1 MTFRTYWTSCC
12 RFCRWQ
18 NCDSMPR
25 ASPLNA
31 EFYTEDILAILAQ
44 LSLAEEFIRTILPGD
59 MDYRLFKS
67 EADQMIKIWEGFGK
81 ALKKNKP
88 IKYTP
93 SLSPEAKKYLK
104 RYSKFVALNLVEL
117 RNKAQTNTIVPV
129 KTEFEKI
136 ELERYKL
143 RTEGFILNFENTED
157 NSTKAFIKLVKDTQQ
172 LIFR

>member
-1 MTFRTYWTSCC
+1 
-12 RFCRWQ
+12 
-18 NCDSMPR
+18 MPP

-31 EFYTEDILAILAQ
+31 EFYTEDNLAILTQ

-59 MDYRLFKS
+59 MDYKLFKS
-67 EADQMIKIWEGFGK
+67 EADQMIKIWEGFRK
-81 ALKKNKP
+81 AYKKNKP
-88 IKYTP
+88 IKYNP
-93 SLSPEAKKYLK
+93 SLSPEAKRYLK
-104 RYSKFVALNLVEL
+104 RYSKSVALNLMEL

-143 RTEGFILNFENTED
+143 RTEGFILNFEHTED
-157 NSTKAFIKLVKDTQQ
+157 KSVKAFVKLVKDTQQ

>member
-1 MTFRTYWTSCC
+1 
-12 RFCRWQ
+12 
-18 NCDSMPR
+18 MPR

-31 EFYTEDILAILAQ
+31 EFYTEDDLAILAQ

-59 MDYRLFKS
+59 MDYRLFNS
-67 EADQMIKIWEGFGK
+67 EANQIIKIWEGFGK

-88 IKYTP
+88 LKYNP

-143 RTEGFILNFENTED
+143 RTEGFILNFEHTED
-157 NSTKAFIKLVKDTQQ
+157 KSVKAFVKLVKDTQQ

>member
-1 MTFRTYWTSCC
+1 
-12 RFCRWQ
+12 
-18 NCDSMPR
+18 MPR

-31 EFYTEDILAILAQ
+31 EFYTEDDLAILAQ

-59 MDYRLFKS
+59 MDYRLFNS
-67 EADQMIKIWEGFGK
+67 EANQIIKIWEGFRK
-81 ALKKNKP
+81 AYKKNKP

-143 RTEGFILNFENTED
+143 RTEGFILNFEHTED
-157 NSTKAFIKLVKDTQQ
+157 NSTKAFVKLVKDTQQ

>member
-1 MTFRTYWTSCC
+1 
-12 RFCRWQ
+12 
-18 NCDSMPR
+18 MPR

-31 EFYTEDILAILAQ
+31 EFYTEDNLAILAQ

-59 MDYRLFKS
+59 MDYRLFNS
-67 EADQMIKIWEGFGK
+67 EANQIIKIWEGFGK
-81 ALKKNKP
+81 AYKKNKP

-143 RTEGFILNFENTED
+143 RTEGFILNFEHTED
-157 NSTKAFIKLVKDTQQ
+157 KSVKAFVKLVKDTQQ

>member
-1 MTFRTYWTSCC
+1 
-12 RFCRWQ
+12 
-18 NCDSMPR
+18 MPR

-59 MDYRLFKS
+59 MDYRLFNS
-67 EADQMIKIWEGFGK
+67 EADQIIKVWEGFRK
-81 ALKKNKP
+81 AYKKNKP
-88 IKYTP
+88 LKYTP
-93 SLSPEAKKYLK
+93 SLSPEAKRYLK

-143 RTEGFILNFENTED
+143 RTEGFILHFENTED
-157 NSTKAFIKLVKDTQQ
+157 KSVKAFVKLVKDTQQ

>member
-1 MTFRTYWTSCC
+1 
-12 RFCRWQ
+12 
-18 NCDSMPR
+18 MPR

-31 EFYTEDILAILAQ
+31 EFYTEDDLAILAQ

-59 MDYRLFKS
+59 MDYKLFKS
-67 EADQMIKIWEGFGK
+67 EANQMIKIWEGFRK

-88 IKYTP
+88 LKYNP

-143 RTEGFILNFENTED
+143 RTEGFILNFEHTED
-157 NSTKAFIKLVKDTQQ
+157 KSVKAFVKLVKDTQQ

>member
-1 MTFRTYWTSCC
+1 
-12 RFCRWQ
+12 
-18 NCDSMPR
+18 MPR

-31 EFYTEDILAILAQ
+31 EFYTEDNLAILAQ

-59 MDYRLFKS
+59 MDYRLFNS
-67 EADQMIKIWEGFGK
+67 EANQIIKIWEGFGK

-88 IKYTP
+88 LKYNP

-143 RTEGFILNFENTED
+143 RTEGFILNFEHTED
-157 NSTKAFIKLVKDTQQ
+157 KSVKAFVKLVKDTKNMI
-172 LIFR
+172 LGEKENS

>member
-1 MTFRTYWTSCC
+1 M
-12 RFCRWQ
+12 
-18 NCDSMPR
+18 
-25 ASPLNA
+25 
-31 EFYTEDILAILAQ
+31 AILAQ

-59 MDYRLFKS
+59 MDYRLFNS
-67 EADQMIKIWEGFGK
+67 EANQIIKIWEGFRK
-81 ALKKNKP
+81 AYKKNKP

-93 SLSPEAKKYLK
+93 SLSPEAKRYLK
-104 RYSKFVALNLVEL
+104 RYSKSVALNLVEL

>member
-1 MTFRTYWTSCC
+1 M
-12 RFCRWQ
+12 
-18 NCDSMPR
+18 
-25 ASPLNA
+25 
-31 EFYTEDILAILAQ
+31 AILAQ

-59 MDYRLFKS
+59 MDYRLFNS
-67 EADQMIKIWEGFGK
+67 EANQMIKIWEGFGK

-88 IKYTP
+88 LKYNP